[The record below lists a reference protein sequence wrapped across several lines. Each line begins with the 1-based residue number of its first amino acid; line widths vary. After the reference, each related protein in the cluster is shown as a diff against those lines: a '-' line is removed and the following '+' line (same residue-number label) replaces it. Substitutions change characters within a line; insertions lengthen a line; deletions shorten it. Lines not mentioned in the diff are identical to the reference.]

1 MVTQMNTENFV
12 NVVGYQF
19 ERVHTG
25 VIKWILDSKNQSV
38 SLSDKYS
45 VIKRLFDFCNK
56 PINFNANQI
65 ESIKCIPE
73 YSFGRK
79 RKIDLVIE
87 IDLTSGVTKYI
98 VIEMK
103 VDSIPYADQLNGT
116 FSDFTESVTVNDQ
129 NICFML
135 FLFGSS
141 QVCEIPSNHVFS
153 VCSVDSIINL
163 FSKLNITEKIYLDW
177 LESLNEEFSRFNNL
191 IGLFPLTN
199 NIWDYEFWKEY
210 GYRPPFSLFYY
221 FYHHLKVES
230 SSPLDWNIYSGSN
243 NPVMN
248 WSPGWQ
254 ELNYKEKPVLF
265 YWEFNYQDFVL
276 KVKIDEQYKL
286 SKSELTALRKDVAS
300 ICHCIDVKEGY
311 KTQNRY
317 GVFNSLYKWNYDFL
331 QEDFADIMNTT
342 EELLAKITAK
352 LNSTF

>member
-1 MVTQMNTENFV
+1 MNANNFV

-25 VIKWILDSKNQSV
+25 VIKWILDSRNQSV

-56 PINFNANQI
+56 PINFNSNQI
-65 ESIKCIPE
+65 QSINCIPE

-87 IDLTSGVTKYI
+87 IYLTSGETKYI

-103 VDSIPYADQLNGT
+103 VDSIPYEEQLNGT
-116 FSDFTESVTVNDQ
+116 FSDFTDSVTANDQ

-153 VCSVDSIINL
+153 VCRVDNIIKL
-163 FSKLNITEKIYLDW
+163 FSKLNIPEKIYLDW
-177 LESLNEEFSRFNNL
+177 LESLNEELSRFNNL
-191 IGLFPLTN
+191 MNVLPLTY
-199 NIWDYEFWKEY
+199 NIWDYEFWKDY

-221 FYHHLKVES
+221 FYHYLKEQS
-230 SSPLDWNIYSGSN
+230 SKPLDWNIYSGSN

-254 ELNYKEKPVLF
+254 ELNYKGKPVLF

-276 KVKIDEQYKL
+276 KVNIDEQHKL
-286 SKSELTALRKDVAS
+286 SKSELTALRKDVES
-300 ICHCIDVKEGY
+300 ICKSIGVKEGY
-311 KTQNRY
+311 RTQNRY

-342 EELLAKITAK
+342 EELLTKIIAK
-352 LNSTF
+352 LKSTF

>member
-1 MVTQMNTENFV
+1 MNTDNFV

-45 VIKRLFDFCNK
+45 VIKRLFNFCNK
-56 PINFNANQI
+56 QININSNQI
-65 ESIKCIPE
+65 ERIDCIPE

-87 IDLTSGVTKYI
+87 INLKSGVTKYI

-103 VDSIPYADQLNGT
+103 VDSIPYEEQLNGT
-116 FSDFTESVTVNDQ
+116 FSDFTSSVNANDQ
-129 NICFML
+129 DICFML

-153 VCSVDSIINL
+153 VCRVDNIIKLFRNL
-163 FSKLNITEKIYLDW
+163 NTSEPIYLDW
-177 LESLNEEFSRFNNL
+177 LESLNEEFIRFKNL
-191 IGLFPLTN
+191 TNLLPLTD
-199 NIWDYEFWKEY
+199 NIWDYEFWKDY

-221 FYHHLKVES
+221 FYHYLKEQAS
-230 SSPLDWNIYSGSN
+230 RPLDWNIYSGSN

-254 ELNYKEKPVLF
+254 KLSYNGKPILF

-276 KVKIDEQYKL
+276 KIKIDEQHKL
-286 SKSELTALRKDVAS
+286 SKEELTDLRKEVES
-300 ICHCIDVKEGY
+300 ICINIHIREGY

-317 GVFNSLYKWNYDFL
+317 GVFNSLYKWKYDFL
-331 QEDFADIMNTT
+331 QEDFADIMTNT
-342 EELLAKITAK
+342 EELLAKVKAK
-352 LNSTF
+352 LTSTF